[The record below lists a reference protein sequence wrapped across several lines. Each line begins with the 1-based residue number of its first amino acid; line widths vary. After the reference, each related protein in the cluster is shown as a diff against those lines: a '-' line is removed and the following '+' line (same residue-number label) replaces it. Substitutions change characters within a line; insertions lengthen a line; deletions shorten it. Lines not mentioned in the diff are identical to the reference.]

1 MGTIALITICGTN
14 ADIFDTA
21 PTNGSTWA
29 FGGVPMGS
37 AGTAGTAGM
46 PAQRGNNMATFAQS
60 LGGGASQPS
69 TPLDL
74 S

>member
-1 MGTIALITICGTN
+1 MLRPTEMLMDN
-14 ADIFDTA
+14 VA

-37 AGTAGTAGM
+37 AGM
-46 PAQRGNNMATFAQS
+46 PQRGNNMATFAQS
-60 LGGGASQPS
+60 LGGGSQS
-69 TPLDL
+69 SAPLDL